1 MNKDWTAFV
10 DYATVTKH
18 IVSCSSRKYSEIA
31 KDILAS
37 NSKLSP
43 PCNGRDISNE
53 RSLLSKN
60 SRDISPSAFSDISSD
75 LTCEIQEVSSTDFSS
90 ILSDPRKKASSD
102 VNSTVALNIDCQS
115 EHSSTVMRKVQLSTD
130 SISSTVMRKVQ
141 LSTDSISRLTDPRKK
156 TNSNTVTV
164 LSSES
169 KTVDCNVSHQLTNT
183 GLSHHPTET
192 SKKPES
198 LISDSGSKLTD
209 PRKKGN
215 RVSNI
220 IGPNIESKTSF
231 DCNQTLGS
239 PQLGNIETNHPKI
252 VATSSTSPLLSIL
265 PFYETAIKN
274 RNDKSTSE
282 KSIDSIK
289 PFMNNDTT
297 ITSDLSQDLHLN
309 GLDHETACHWPDSQS
324 IPRPELLSSDDIDYS
339 RCFPAPPTNVLPE
352 YQQSSWRPHGGPRK
366 RKAHADTQEI
376 LLLRKVAPAFIEEKE
391 IREMTGKDE
400 SNSRLFSVNKHHT
413 NYS

>member
-37 NSKLSP
+37 HSKLSP
-43 PCNGRDISNE
+43 PCNGRHISNE

-60 SRDISPSAFSDISSD
+60 SRDVSPSAFSDISND
-75 LTCEIQEVSSTDFSS
+75 LTCEIQETSSTDFSS

-102 VNSTVALNIDCQS
+102 VNSTVALNIDGQSS

-130 SISSTVMRKVQ
+130 SIS
-141 LSTDSISRLTDPRKK
+141 RLIDPRKK
-156 TNSNTVTV
+156 TNSNKVTV
-164 LSSES
+164 PSSES
-169 KTVDCNVSHQLTNT
+169 KTVDCNVSHQLPNT
-183 GLSHHPTET
+183 GLSRHPTET
-192 SKKPES
+192 SKNPES
-198 LISDSGSKLTD
+198 LMCEIQETLISDSSSKLTD

-215 RVSNI
+215 RVSSI
-220 IGPNIESKTSF
+220 IGPNIESKTSV

-239 PQLGNIETNHPKI
+239 PQLGNIEMNHPKI
-252 VATSSTSPLLSIL
+252 VATSSTSPLSSIL
-265 PFYETAIKN
+265 PFYETGIKN
-274 RNDKSTSE
+274 RNDESTSE

-289 PFMNNDTT
+289 PFTNNDTT
-297 ITSDLSQDLHLN
+297 ITSELSQDSHLN

-324 IPRPELLSSDDIDYS
+324 IPRPELLSIGDIDYN

-352 YQQSSWRPHGGPRK
+352 YAQSSWRPHGGPRK
-366 RKAHADTQEI
+366 RKAHADTEEI

-391 IREMTGKDE
+391 IREMIGKDE

>member
-10 DYATVTKH
+10 DYATATKH

-43 PCNGRDISNE
+43 TCNGRDTSNE

-60 SRDISPSAFSDISSD
+60 SRDISPSAFCDISND
-75 LTCEIQEVSSTDFSS
+75 FTCEIQETSSTDFSS

-102 VNSTVALNIDCQS
+102 VNSTVALNIDAQS
-115 EHSSTVMRKVQLSTD
+115 EHSSTVMCKVQLNA
-130 SISSTVMRKVQ
+130 
-141 LSTDSISRLTDPRKK
+141 DSISRLTDPRKK
-156 TNSNTVTV
+156 TDSNKVTV
-164 LSSES
+164 PSSES
-169 KTVDCNVSHQLTNT
+169 KTVDCNVSHQLMNT
-183 GLSHHPTET
+183 GLSHYPTET

-215 RVSNI
+215 RVSSF
-220 IGPNIESKTSF
+220 IGPNIESKTSV

-239 PQLGNIETNHPKI
+239 PQLGNIEMNHPKI
-252 VATSSTSPLLSIL
+252 VATSSTSPLSSIL
-265 PFYETAIKN
+265 PFYETSIKN

-282 KSIDSIK
+282 KSVGSTK
-289 PFMNNDTT
+289 PFTNNDTT
-297 ITSDLSQDLHLN
+297 ITSALSQDLHLN

-324 IPRPELLSSDDIDYS
+324 IPRPELLSTDDIDYN

-352 YQQSSWRPHGGPRK
+352 YKQSSWRPHGGPRK
-366 RKAHADTQEI
+366 RKAHADTEEI